1 MHRALS
7 QVDLLLLF
15 FETLSNDGGRNWE
28 LLAAALTCKIFSEVA
43 LKVLWKHLYGFH
55 RLLRVCKGYKL
66 EKRRRSCYLTN
77 CIDSAEI
84 QRLKKYASY
93 VQELSCNGYIQ
104 VHESVYQTLRA
115 RGLSPVFPNLRALN
129 WWGSEEEL
137 SVLIPKGSRI
147 LSLYVSLDPYNPRHI
162 AVRKLQSLLDG
173 LPAYAPDVKQLLL
186 TKIPVDLSLHAI
198 SEFKSLNIV
207 RLSSKTRSRKS
218 RQVRPYAYSWVTWD
232 ILRAMAPFHRFRK
245 LDIEV
250 SNLFLPSDSAFL
262 EFSELEELKLNGHMA
277 NVMAILPR
285 ILADKLVSLE
295 MSSIDIGE
303 YKPLPIQDAL
313 PLTALKK
320 CRWHIPRAMGYYTGR
335 DLIRRALLSK
345 DLEEMYVHGR
355 NDSIDFYPEDFR
367 AMALAWPRLKNL
379 GLYIPADSVGDYDD
393 EMVTEVPPISILE
406 TFARHCPMLE
416 WWNVPV
422 YYDTPLPDVSS
433 IPPNRNMQSLY
444 LTTESEDIETAAEVA
459 LFLYTLFPE
468 VGTVDEDAWGGKI
481 HEMILRLQ
489 MGVEDWILSGSD
501 SSHSDKDEDHG
512 EITDEEEEG
521 YSDEEVAHGDES
533 ATDEDHE
540 DD

>member
-1 MHRALS
+1 MARSDGMVPSQEPTAGEALRSRPLPQVLAEDKSVAKQLLPS
-7 QVDLLLLF
+7 QTRDNLQ
-15 FETLSNDGGRNWE
+15 
-28 LLAAALTCKIFSEVA
+28 
-43 LKVLWKHLYGFH
+43 
-55 RLLRVCKGYKL
+55 
-66 EKRRRSCYLTN
+66 
-77 CIDSAEI
+77 
-84 QRLKKYASY
+84 QRLNREQRAMQQKSTDMEAFAVRPLSVMDNIPVPYHQTAIELSPKSTATTCNEDNKLGTRGQTDSTTDIPVRRASGILQSTENLSEGSADTRQAHRYLSVLQYLPYRASLRAKKYASY

-277 NVMAILPR
+277 NVMADSPAYPGR
-285 ILADKLVSLE
+285 
-295 MSSIDIGE
+295 
-303 YKPLPIQDAL
+303 Q
-313 PLTALKK
+313 
-320 CRWHIPRAMGYYTGR
+320 TG
-335 DLIRRALLSK
+335 
-345 DLEEMYVHGR
+345 
-355 NDSIDFYPEDFR
+355 
-367 AMALAWPRLKNL
+367 
-379 GLYIPADSVGDYDD
+379 
-393 EMVTEVPPISILE
+393 VTG
-406 TFARHCPMLE
+406 
-416 WWNVPV
+416 NV
-422 YYDTPLPDVSS
+422 
-433 IPPNRNMQSLY
+433 
-444 LTTESEDIETAAEVA
+444 
-459 LFLYTLFPE
+459 
-468 VGTVDEDAWGGKI
+468 
-481 HEMILRLQ
+481 
-489 MGVEDWILSGSD
+489 
-501 SSHSDKDEDHG
+501 
-512 EITDEEEEG
+512 
-521 YSDEEVAHGDES
+521 
-533 ATDEDHE
+533 
-540 DD
+540 